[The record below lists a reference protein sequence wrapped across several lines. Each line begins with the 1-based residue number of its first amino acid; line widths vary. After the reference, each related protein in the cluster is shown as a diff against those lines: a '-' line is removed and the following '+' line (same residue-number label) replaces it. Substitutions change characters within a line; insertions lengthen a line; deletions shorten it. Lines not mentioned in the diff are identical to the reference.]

1 MRRGVLY
8 SSILHVA
15 VLGLAYFHLWDLIFP
30 AQPLE
35 DTPIAVELV
44 NIAPETRATRP
55 NQTPP
60 KPKAKPE
67 DQSVEAPQQPPK
79 QPPKPVAPPP
89 APAPSAAPSPTP
101 APQPQVAQA
110 QPEPPKAE
118 PKPEQPPPPPPPA
131 PAPTPK
137 PPPPEPPKPAPPSPP
152 PPKPTPP
159 PDPNKKKQDEQAFDA
174 LLKNL
179 SKRAESQKTEAP
191 PKPVQP
197 QQQQQAKASSQP
209 VAPLGPQLTTSEI
222 DLVKQQI
229 QRCWNPPAG
238 ARQAHDLI
246 VDISA
251 EVGPDG
257 RVLTAQITSTGRMS
271 DPFYRAAAES
281 ALRAVLNPSCSPLKL
296 PPEKYAQWRNLS
308 LTFNPKDLL

>member
-1 MRRGVLY
+1 MRRGVLF
-8 SSILHVA
+8 SSILHA
-15 VLGLAYFHLWDLIFP
+15 LVLGLAYFHLWDLLFP
-30 AQPLE
+30 PQPLE
-35 DTPIAVELV
+35 ETPIVVELV

-60 KPKAKPE
+60 KPQAKPE
-67 DQSVEAPQQPPK
+67 DQSAENQPAPK
-79 QPPKPVAPPP
+79 QPPKLTPPPPAPPPSAPPP
-89 APAPSAAPSPTP
+89 APTPT
-101 APQPQVAQA
+101 PQVAQV

-118 PKPEQPPPPPPPA
+118 PKPEQPPPPPPPPA

-137 PPPPEPPKPAPPSPP
+137 PPPPEPPQPTPPPPP

-179 SKRAESQKTEAP
+179 SKRSESQKTDAP
-191 PKPVQP
+191 PKPAQP
-197 QQQQQAKASSQP
+197 QQQAKASSQP

-222 DLVKQQI
+222 DVVKSQI
-229 QRCWNPPAG
+229 ERCWNPPAG
-238 ARQAHDLI
+238 AKEAHDLV
-246 VDISA
+246 VDIEATVA
-251 EVGPDG
+251 EDG
-257 RVLTAQITSTGRMS
+257 RVLTAQITSTARLG

-281 ALRAVLNPSCSPLKL
+281 AVRAVLNPQCLPLKL
-296 PPEKYAQWRNLS
+296 PPEKYEQWKTLD

>member
-8 SSILHVA
+8 SSVLHVT

-30 AQPLE
+30 PRPLE

-55 NQTPP
+55 NPTPP

-67 DQSVEAPQQPPK
+67 EENVEAPQQPPK
-79 QPPKPVAPPP
+79 QPPKPVPPPP
-89 APAPSAAPSPTP
+89 APPPSAAPPPTP
-101 APQPQVAQA
+101 PQVAQA
-110 QPEPPKAE
+110 QPEPP
-118 PKPEQPPPPPPPA
+118 PLPA

-137 PPPPEPPKPAPPSPP
+137 PPPPEPPKPPPPPP
-152 PPKPTPP
+152 PPKPPP
-159 PDPNKKKQDEQAFDA
+159 PDPAKKKQDEQAFDA

-179 SKRAESQKTEAP
+179 SKRAESQTPDAP
-191 PKPVQP
+191 PRPAQP
-197 QQQQQAKASSQP
+197 QQQAKASSQP

-222 DLVKQQI
+222 DVVKQQI
-229 QRCWNPPAG
+229 ERCWSPSA
-238 ARQAHDLI
+238 AAKEAHDLI
-246 VDISA
+246 VDITA

-257 RVLTAQITSTGRMS
+257 RVLTAQITSTSRMG
-271 DPFYRAAAES
+271 DPFYRSAAES
-281 ALRAVLNPSCSPLKL
+281 ALRAVLNPNCSPLKL
-296 PPEKYAQWRNLS
+296 PPEKYDQWKTLD

>member
-1 MRRGVLY
+1 MRRGVFF

-30 AQPLE
+30 VQPLE

-60 KPKAKPE
+60 KPQAKPE
-67 DQSVEAPQQPPK
+67 QESVEAPQQPPK
-79 QPPKPVAPPP
+79 QPPKPVPPPP
-89 APAPSAAPSPTP
+89 APPPSAAPPPTP
-101 APQPQVAQA
+101 APQPQVAQV

-118 PKPEQPPPPPPPA
+118 PKPEQPPPPPPPPA

-137 PPPPEPPKPAPPSPP
+137 PPPLEPPKPTPPPPP
-152 PPKPTPP
+152 PPKPAPP
-159 PDPNKKKQDEQAFDA
+159 PDPNKKKQDDQQFDSF
-174 LLKNL
+174 LKNL

-191 PKPVQP
+191 PRPAQP
-197 QQQQQAKASSQP
+197 QQQAKTSSQP

-222 DLVKQQI
+222 DVVKQQL
-229 QRCWNPPAG
+229 QRCWSPPA
-238 ARQAHDLI
+238 AAKEAHDLI
-246 VDISA
+246 VDITV
-251 EVGPDG
+251 EVSPDG
-257 RVLTAQITSTGRMS
+257 QVLTAQITSTARMG

-281 ALRAVLNPSCSPLKL
+281 ALRAVRNPQCGPLKL
-296 PPEKYAQWRNLS
+296 PPEKYEQWKILNLTFDPRNL
-308 LTFNPKDLL
+308 L